1 MNNNEED
8 LTERLTKSTTKLLFA
23 GFILLNVTS
32 TIGSGGCLDKY
43 HIPEKAVGELE
54 NQKH

>member
-54 NQKH
+54 N